1 MDKFII
7 AQIFG
12 FAGLACSVSAYQ
24 CKKHKSVMILKTS
37 NEMLFAFQYFFL
49 GTYTGM
55 AMNIIS
61 SVRNLTFSYL
71 VKKEKNTLPFRNF
84 YMEELS
90 QPDCNFCKAFDN
102 GCLWNEKYK
111 ISSFCDGSDKHFLVD
126 L

>member
-12 FAGLACSVSAYQ
+12 FAGLACSVAAYQ
-24 CKKHKSVMILKTS
+24 CKKHKSVMLLKTS
-37 NEMLFAFQYFFL
+37 NEMLFAFQYF
-49 GTYTGM
+49 
-55 AMNIIS
+55 
-61 SVRNLTFSYL
+61 
-71 VKKEKNTLPFRNF
+71 FRNF

-111 ISSFCDGSDKHFLVD
+111 ISSFCDGSYKHFLVD

>member
-12 FAGLACSVSAYQ
+12 FAGLACSVAAYQ
-24 CKKHKSVMILKTS
+24 CKKHKSVMLLKTS

-71 VKKEKNTLPFRNF
+71 VKKKKEYSPLPDFILYGIYCFRNF

-90 QPDCNFCKAFDN
+90 
-102 GCLWNEKYK
+102 
-111 ISSFCDGSDKHFLVD
+111 
-126 L
+126 